1 MAAAASGII
10 DPPLRGM
17 PGWAAAAVLL
27 GLAAPAFADDF
38 VALCKEAEQDPEAER
53 LCACAADK
61 LTPTERS
68 AAIAAMRAV
77 ADALAKG
84 KPIDPS
90 TLPPDLSS
98 GLSAVK
104 AAEATCR

>member
-1 MAAAASGII
+1 MMRRM
-10 DPPLRGM
+10 RGW
-17 PGWAAAAVLL
+17 GAAAVLL

-38 VALCKEAEQDPEAER
+38 VALCKAVEQDPEAER

-61 LTPTERS
+61 VAHAERS

-104 AAEATCR
+104 EAEATCR

>member
-1 MAAAASGII
+1 MM
-10 DPPLRGM
+10 RGM
-17 PGWAAAAVLL
+17 PGWGAAVILL

-38 VALCKEAEQDPEAER
+38 VVLCKEAEQDPEAER
-53 LCACAADK
+53 LCACAKDK
-61 LTPTERS
+61 VTPTERS

-104 AAEATCR
+104 EAEAMCK